1 MSELKQLGRY
11 EIVRVLGSGAMGIVY
26 EGLDT
31 SLNRQV
37 AIKTIIKSALVDSE
51 QAADYSK
58 RFMREAQAVARLN
71 HSNIV
76 TVYDFGE
83 EGDVAYFVMEF
94 IQGNELKQF
103 IDSGV
108 RFSLSKSLGLMIK
121 LLDALDYAHSQGI
134 VHRDIKPANIMIDK
148 TGKLKLT
155 DFGVVKF
162 VDSQEG
168 TQAGTMVGTPG
179 YMSPEQILGT
189 SVSPKSDIFAAGV
202 VLYQLLTGQKPFT
215 GDGVFA
221 IQQKIV
227 NEDPPPPSSI
237 DASLPPIFDQI
248 ISKAL
253 AKKPEQRYAHASEF
267 ADDIK
272 RFLSTDAALQGDAT
286 PGLTGAALQA
296 DEKTV
301 VTASGSRQTAE
312 KTVVTAKGSPQAI
325 EKTVVTSAVK
335 SGAEEVKAE
344 DVTLDKFLEERA
356 KLDALFADKFTRF
369 ITVMFTDLKG
379 STTIAETE
387 GDLVSRMLI
396 KHQND
401 IVVPAIQDNHGVFV
415 KSIGDGTLSYFENA
429 LDAVRTAVRIQQ
441 GMDALN
447 MSKTFRFPV
456 FMRIGMHSGKC
467 VVEEHDIAG
476 DVVNT
481 ASRFESAADGGGILL
496 SEDTYN
502 ALSDKSEIYC
512 RFVKQVTLKGKK
524 EPFNA
529 YKAFWNPREIE
540 LDKQGKTDGANP
552 ETVAVPAKSSAGKLI
567 WGIAVAVILLLLVFA
582 TKFFGSSPH
591 EESRHSISDSTA
603 PDKSDIQR

>member
-1 MSELKQLGRY
+1 MGELKQLGRY

-31 SLNRQV
+31 RLNRRV

-51 QAADYSK
+51 QAADYSE
-58 RFMREAQAVARLN
+58 RFMREAQAVARLS

-76 TVYDFGE
+76 AVYDFGE
-83 EGDVAYFVMEF
+83 EGDIAYFVMEY
-94 IQGNELKQF
+94 IEGNELKQY

-108 RFSLSKSLGLMIK
+108 RFALPKSLDLMIK
-121 LLDALDYAHSQGI
+121 LLDALEYAHSQGI

-148 TGKLKLT
+148 VGKLKLT

-215 GDGVFA
+215 GEGIFA

-227 NEDPPPPSSI
+227 NEDPLPPSSI
-237 DASLPPIFDQI
+237 DPTLPPIFDQI

-253 AKKPEQRYAHASEF
+253 AKKPDQRYSHANEF
-267 ADDIK
+267 ADDLK
-272 RFLSTDAALQGDAT
+272 RCLTLAAPPQAVAT
-286 PGLTGAALQA
+286 QA
-296 DEKTV
+296 DEKTIV
-301 VTASGSRQTAE
+301 GTSGAGQPIE
-312 KTVVTAKGSPQAI
+312 KTVVTAKGSPQPI
-325 EKTVVTSAVK
+325 EKTVVTSSGKSAAVGVK
-335 SGAEEVKAE
+335 SEDAGAKEVS
-344 DVTLDKFLEERA
+344 LDKFLEERE
-356 KLDALFADKFTRF
+356 KLDAMFADKFTRF

-379 STTIAETE
+379 STTIAENE
-387 GDLVSRMLI
+387 GDLVSRMVV
-396 KHQND
+396 KHQSD
-401 IVVPAIQDNHGVFV
+401 IILPAVKENHGVFV
-415 KSIGDGTLSYFENA
+415 KSIGDGTLSYYENA
-429 LDAVRTAVRIQQ
+429 LDAVRAAVQIQK

-447 MSKTFRFPV
+447 MSKVFKFPV

-467 VVEEHDIAG
+467 VVEENDIAG

-481 ASRFESAADGGGILL
+481 ASRFESAADTGGILL

-529 YKAFWNPREIE
+529 YKAFWNPQEIE
-540 LDKQGKTDGANP
+540 LDKQGKTAEANQQ
-552 ETVAVPAKSSAGKLI
+552 AAPAKSSGGKLV
-567 WGIAVAVILLLLVFA
+567 WGIAAVVIVLLLVIA
-582 TKFFGSSPH
+582 AKFFGSSAPV
-591 EESRHSISDSTA
+591 ENKRSIGDSAA
-603 PDKSDIQR
+603 PAETSEVQR

>member
-71 HSNIV
+71 HANIV

-148 TGKLKLT
+148 AGKLKLT

-267 ADDIK
+267 AEDLK
-272 RFLSTDAALQGDAT
+272 RCLAMDASQTSSQA
-286 PGLTGAALQA
+286 GAAQA
-296 DEKTV
+296 DEKTI
-301 VTASGSRQTAE
+301 VTASGSGQTIE
-312 KTVVTAKGSPQAI
+312 KTVVTAKGTPQTY
-325 EKTVVTSAVK
+325 EKTVVTAK
-335 SGAEEVKAE
+335 SGAEGVKVE
-344 DVTLDKFLEERA
+344 DVSLDKFLEERA
-356 KLDALFADKFTRF
+356 KLDALFADKFTKF

-379 STTIAETE
+379 STTIAENE

-401 IVVPAIQDNHGVFV
+401 IVMPAIKDNNGIFV

-429 LDAVRTAVRIQQ
+429 LDAVRTAVRIQK

-447 MSKTFRFPV
+447 MSKIFRFPV

-502 ALSDKSEIYC
+502 ALTDKSEIYC

-529 YKAFWNPREIE
+529 YKAFWNPQEIE
-540 LDKQGKTDGANP
+540 LDKQGKTA
-552 ETVAVPAKSSAGKLI
+552 EASQEAVTVPAKSPGGKLV
-567 WGIAVAVILLLLVFA
+567 WGIAAAAIVLLLLIA
-582 TKFFGSSPH
+582 AKFFGSPAH
-591 EESRHSISDSTA
+591 EESRHSISDSAA
-603 PDKSDIQR
+603 PAEKSDIQR